1 MPTYAYIAK
10 DAQGKPTKGTT
21 DAENEKILV
30 KRLREQGYWVTS
42 VTKQKAAAEPGVK
55 KKKKQLFGGKVK
67 LQHLCIFCRQFAT
80 MINAGVSLIRC
91 LSVLE
96 VQTNSPKLKEIIRD
110 VQTQVESG
118 STLSKS
124 LSKYPLIFSNLFIG
138 LVRAGEVGGVLDE
151 SLDRL
156 ATFLEKDMELRRKVK
171 SAMTYPTL
179 VMVAAIGIVTFL
191 VTFILPKFMKIFQ
204 DFGVTLPAPTAFL
217 MALSHFMT
225 SKWYLMIG
233 GIMLFRIAFAKYTRT
248 KTGKRQWDWCKLK
261 MPIFGGLNHKIA
273 VARFSRTLGTLMSS
287 GVPILQALETV
298 AGAIDNDILSAAVL
312 DARTAIREGERIGD
326 PLERS
331 GMFPPMVVQMISIG
345 EETGALDQMLEKIAE
360 FYESEVEAQLE
371 GLAAAL
377 EPLMIVFLGGV
388 VGFIVVAMFLPLI
401 SIISSLSE

>member
-1 MPTYAYIAK
+1 MPTYAYVAK
-10 DAQGKPTKGTT
+10 DAQGKPFKGTT

-42 VTKQKAAAEPGVK
+42 VTKQKTVAKAGAK
-55 KKKKQLFGGKVK
+55 KEKRKLFGGKVK

-80 MINAGVSLIRC
+80 MINAGVSLVRC
-91 LSVLE
+91 LAVLE
-96 VQTNSPKLKEIIRD
+96 VQTQSPKLKEIIRD
-110 VQTQVESG
+110 IQTQVEGG

-124 LSKYPLIFSNLFIG
+124 VAKYPLVFSNLFIG
-138 LVRAGEVGGVLDE
+138 LIRAGEVGGVLDE

-156 ATFLEKDMELRRKVK
+156 ATFLEADMTLRRKVK

-179 VMVAAIGIVTFL
+179 VLIAAVGIVTFL
-191 VTFILPKFMKIFQ
+191 VTFILPKFMAIFE

-217 MALSHFMT
+217 MALSKFMT
-225 SKWYLMIG
+225 SRWYIMVG
-233 GIMLFRIAFAKYTRT
+233 GIVVFKVAFGKYTRT
-248 KTGKRQWDWCKLK
+248 KTGKRQWDWLKLK
-261 MPIFGGLNHKIA
+261 LPIFGGLNHKIA
-273 VARFSRTLGTLMSS
+273 VARFSRTLSTLMTS
-287 GVPILQALETV
+287 GVPILQAMETV
-298 AGAIDNDILSAAVL
+298 AGAIDNDILSSAIL
-312 DARTAIREGERIGD
+312 DARSAIREGERIGA

-331 GMFPPMVVQMISIG
+331 GLFPPMVVQMISIG
-345 EETGALDQMLEKIAE
+345 EETGALDQMLEKIAD

-377 EPLMIVFLGGV
+377 EPLLIVFLGGI